1 MADTSVTT
9 APATDAAADEAF
21 AEAYTKPIIRYGRAT
36 NLIAVLL
43 CFIPAVVVWL
53 VFGYLPQ
60 IGDILTGWGLI
71 ASIYLVFAFIEPI
84 SYYPIVGLSGVYM
97 VCLSGNIGNVR
108 IPCALMTQQVL
119 KTEPGTRKAELVS
132 TLGIAGSIITNL
144 ALTTLAALAGAFIMS
159 ILPPII
165 IEALSYVSPAIFGAM
180 FGMQAAKNLK
190 YACFAAVLGFLAM
203 GVFNIATYVTVP
215 LMVFGTV
222 AFAMLFDNR
231 KAKEEGPKEEAA

>member
-1 MADTSVTT
+1 MAEQTSTPVADTS
-9 APATDAAADEAF
+9 AANFD
-21 AEAYTKPIIRYGRAT
+21 EAYTKPIIRYGRLT
-36 NLIAVLL
+36 NLVAILL

-60 IGDILTGWGLI
+60 INDILTGWGLI

-108 IPCALMTQQVL
+108 IPCAIMAQQAL

-190 YACFAAVLGFLAM
+190 YAGFAALLGFVAM
-203 GVFNIATYVTVP
+203 YFIKVPTYVAVP

-222 AFAMLFDNR
+222 AFAMLIDNR
-231 KAKEEGPKEEAA
+231 KPNKSEEEKA